1 MAPFEVA
8 DERSAQVEVSPS
20 AVAELSWL
28 LHLVLRDHPMP
39 EGHRLADLDRAA
51 SAVRAE
57 MEALFGSEGVRVYLP
72 DTSVL
77 ADRVGALLTD
87 EADTFLDCLEDAAR
101 QPDAVPPELRSESA
115 EVREMTRRR
124 LADLRDDP
132 RAVRRYGALLAR
144 VWDAARDEWAEQGR
158 VTVRR
163 TCVEWANRLRQGA
176 AMSDL
181 LSRKHILG
189 LPEWGLEPLLTRRPR
204 AVLSPIYFSGH
215 GGYVVDL
222 TSFVHIGSPAV
233 PGDVDGLGRAES
245 ERVAERL
252 KVLADGTRVAVL
264 RQLAREP
271 ASVMDLARRF
281 RLAQPTV
288 SNHVKLLRDAGLLE
302 ARKDGA
308 RVVYSA
314 PRDRVSRLLAEAEHL
329 LLEHCC

>member
-1 MAPFEVA
+1 MAPLEVA
-8 DERSAQVEVSPS
+8 EERSAPVDVSPS

-39 EGHRLADLDRAA
+39 EGHRLAELDRVAGD
-51 SAVRAE
+51 VRTE
-57 MEALFGSEGVRVYLP
+57 MRALFGPQGVSVYLP

-77 ADRVGALLTD
+77 ADRVGALLND
-87 EADTFLDCLEDAAR
+87 EADTFLDCLEEAAR
-101 QPDAVPPELRSESA
+101 QPDAVPPELRSETA
-115 EVREMTRRR
+115 EVREMTLRR
-124 LADLRDDP
+124 LADLRDDQQ
-132 RAVRRYGALLAR
+132 AVRRYRAVLAR
-144 VWDAARDEWAEQGR
+144 VWDAVRDEWAEQGR
-158 VTVRR
+158 VTARR
-163 TCVEWANRLRQGA
+163 TSAEWAHRLRQGA
-176 AMSDL
+176 ALSDL

-204 AVLSPIYFSGH
+204 VVLSPIYFSSQ

-222 TSFVHIGSPAV
+222 TSFVHVGSPAAS
-233 PGDVDGLGRAES
+233 GDVESLSRAES

-264 RQLAREP
+264 RQLSREP
-271 ASVMDLARRF
+271 ASVMDLSRRF

-288 SNHVKLLRDAGLLE
+288 SNHVKLLRDAGLLD

-314 PRDRVSRLLAEAEHL
+314 SRERVSRLLAEAEHL
-329 LLEHCC
+329 LIDHC